1 MFAGSKSALSSMTVR
16 VPSAISE
23 SAPPI
28 TPATAFGRSES
39 QITSIDG
46 SSFLS
51 VPSSVFIVSPSRAH
65 RTTTVLSLSL
75 VWSKACIGAPSSM
88 RT

>member
-1 MFAGSKSALSSMTVR
+1 MLAGSKSADSSMTVV
-16 VPSAISE
+16 VPGAISE

-28 TPATAFGRSES
+28 TPATAFGLSVS
-39 QITSIDG
+39 QMTSMDG
-46 SSFLS
+46 SSVRS
-51 VPSSVFIVSPSRAH
+51 TPSRVFIFSPSFAQ
-65 RTTTVLSLSL
+65 RTTIVRSLSL